1 MLMQNESGLVKIDP
15 WLAPYNEALNYRIEA
30 TNKLLGAI
38 CGSKTLADCSHD
50 FDFFGLHK
58 NNQGDWIFREW
69 APNATAIFFVCKSNN
84 WADTPEYTMYR
95 TENDVWELIIPNN
108 NLAHEDIFKLHIF
121 WNGGDGYRVPAYATR
136 AVQDERTKDFDAQVW
151 EPPKK
156 FEWHDKN
163 LISKAK
169 IPLIYE
175 AHIGMA
181 SEQEK
186 VASYN
191 DFTSDILPYI
201 KESGYNTV
209 QLMGIQEHP
218 YYGSFGY
225 HVSSFFAA
233 SSRFGTPNDLK
244 NLIDA
249 AHNLGLSVI
258 IDLVHSHAV
267 KNELEGLSRFDGTYY
282 QYFHD
287 GPRGNHPAWDSRCFN
302 YGKPEVAR
310 FLLSNCR
317 YWLEEYHVDG
327 FRFDGVT
334 SMIYTH
340 HGLGKDFTHYDH
352 YFKNIDQDAI
362 SYLSLAN
369 QLIHE
374 IKPSTITIAE
384 EMSGMPGIAASQSIG
399 GLGFDYRL
407 SMGTP
412 DMWIKLI
419 KEKTDEEW
427 SMSELLH
434 ELIQHRPEEKTINYV
449 ESHDQ
454 ALVGD
459 KTIIFRLIDKEMYDH
474 MLIGD
479 DNLIVDRGIAL
490 HKMIR
495 LLTASTNAGGYLNF
509 MGNEF
514 GHPEWIDFPREG
526 NNWSY
531 KYARRQWSLVRNNSL
546 KYQWLAK
553 FDIAMLEIIN
563 KTSGCVSYANANDV
577 DHVISF
583 YRDKYLFVF
592 NFHPTKSFVDYGVPA
607 PSGSYN
613 LVLSSDDGAFGGN
626 DRISRDAPYQT
637 VPTSN
642 GDNLRV
648 YIPARTAAVFIK
660 H

>member
-1 MLMQNESGLVKIDP
+1 MQNESGLIKIDP
-15 WLAPYNEALNYRIEA
+15 WLAPYNEALNYRVKA
-30 TNKLLGAI
+30 TNEMRDSI
-38 CGSKTLADCSHD
+38 CGNKSLADCSHD
-50 FDFFGLHK
+50 FDYFGLHK
-58 NNQGDWIFREW
+58 NNQDDWIFREW
-69 APNATAIFFVCKSNN
+69 APAATAIFFLCAANN
-84 WADTPEYTMYR
+84 WKAVPEYAMKR
-95 TENDVWELIIPNN
+95 TKNDVWELIIPAN
-108 NLAHEDIFKLHIF
+108 NLIHEDLFKLHIF
-121 WNGGDGYRVPAYATR
+121 WDGGDGYRVPAWTTR
-136 AVQDERTKDFDAQVW
+136 AVQDEQTKDFNAQVW
-151 EPPKK
+151 NPLKK
-156 FEWHDKN
+156 FEWHDEN
-163 LISKAK
+163 FTPKAQV
-169 IPLIYE
+169 PLIYE

-186 VASYN
+186 VASYT
-191 DFTSDILPYI
+191 DFTRDVLPYI
-201 KESGYNTV
+201 KKSGYNTI

-233 SSRFGTPNDLK
+233 SSRFGTPDDLK
-244 NLIDA
+244 ELIDK
-249 AHNLGLSVI
+249 AHELNIAVI

-302 YGKPEVAR
+302 YGKPEVAN

-317 YWLEEYHVDG
+317 YWLDEYHVDG

-334 SMIYTH
+334 SMLYTH

-352 YFKNIDQDAI
+352 YFTDIDQDAI
-362 SYLSLAN
+362 SYLCLAN

-374 IKPSTITIAE
+374 VKPTAITIAE
-384 EMSGMPGIAASQSIG
+384 EMSGMPGVAASQTVS

-419 KEKTDEEW
+419 KEKTDEQW

-434 ELIQHRPEEKTINYV
+434 ELTQHRPEEKTINYV

-459 KTIIFRLIDKEMYDH
+459 KTVIFRLIDKEMYYH
-474 MLIGD
+474 MSIGD
-479 DNLIVDRGIAL
+479 DNLIVDRGVAL

-495 LLTASTNAGGYLNF
+495 LLTASTNSGGYLAF

-531 KYARRQWSLVRNNSL
+531 KYARRQWSLVRNESL

-563 KTSGCVSYANANDV
+563 KTTGGISYANANDG

-583 YRDKYLFVF
+583 CRGEYLFVF
-592 NFHPTKSFVDYGVPA
+592 NFHPTKSFVDYGVLA
-607 PSGSYN
+607 PSGFYN
-613 LVLSSDDGAFGGN
+613 LVLSSDSSDFGGN
-626 DRISRDAPYQT
+626 NRISCDAPYQT
-637 VPTSN
+637 VPVPN

-648 YIPARTAAVFIK
+648 YIPARTAAVYIK
-660 H
+660 N